1 LRGLVEFARASLG
14 LKLFPGQTDVLTEWA
29 NSGKRRILLC
39 LGRRSGKGLMAAVA
53 AIYNATMVDYSGTL
67 RSTIEDRFI
76 VVVANRDKQAQE
88 FIRVVRELLEAAP
101 DDDLRQLVD
110 FESCTLEQIVF
121 RNHVVIRAVPC
132 SSRSTRGLP
141 VSLLILDESGHFQ
154 TDSDGVGAG
163 KEVYQALAP
172 SIAQFGDRGYIMF
185 TSTPKWRA
193 GLFWEQYRN
202 GVEGIDP
209 GLLVIK
215 RATWEMNPKI
225 TREALEPE
233 FRVNP
238 DYATTEY
245 GADFSAAEGAFLDIL
260 DILAAKRETGT
271 LAPNPD
277 IRYKCAIDP
286 AFQKDAFAMAIAHK
300 ELQRVVIDGVWTWI
314 RQGYDNTL
322 DQVAQIAKRY
332 GIRQVRTDQ
341 FSSQSVLEGLTKRK
355 IECEVI
361 PWANENKFEAFT
373 RLKAGLATR
382 QVTFPND
389 DLIVQELMNLEA
401 KPTVTGLV
409 RISASAGNHDDRAT
423 VIAALMDML
432 ESDYGPIILSWR
444 DWRSDDTFADPY
456 AQIGSNPF
464 ESWPMELD

>member
-1 LRGLVEFARASLG
+1 LRGLVEFARVSLG
-14 LKLFPGQTDVLTEWA
+14 LELFTGQVSVLNEWA
-29 NSGKRRILLC
+29 ASSKRRILLC

-53 AIYNATMVDYSGTL
+53 AIHNATMVDYSGTL
-67 RSTIEDRFI
+67 RSEIEDRFI

-110 FESCTLEQIVF
+110 FEACTLEQIVF

-172 SIAQFGDRGYIMF
+172 SIAQFGERGYIMF

-215 RATWEMNPKI
+215 KATWEMNPKI
-225 TREALEPE
+225 PRESLEPE
-233 FRVNP
+233 FRVDP
-238 DYATTEY
+238 DYANTEY
-245 GADFSAAEGAFLDIL
+245 GADFSTAEGAFLDPI
-260 DILAAKRETGT
+260 DILAAQRETGT
-271 LAPNPD
+271 LPPNPNL
-277 IRYKCAIDP
+277 RYKCAIDP
-286 AFQKDAFAMAIAHK
+286 AFQKDAFSMAIAHK
-300 ELQRVVIDGVWTWI
+300 ELQSVVIDGVWIWH
-314 RQGYDNTL
+314 RHGYDATL
-322 DQVAQIAKRY
+322 DEVSQVAHRY
-332 GIRQVRTDQ
+332 GVRRVRTDQ
-341 FSSQSVLEGLTKRK
+341 FSSQSVLEGLQNRRL
-355 IECEVI
+355 ECEVV

-373 RLKAGLATR
+373 RLKAALATR
-382 QVTFPND
+382 QVSFPND

-401 KPTVTGLV
+401 KPTVTGMV
-409 RISASAGNHDDRAT
+409 RIAASAGNHDDRAT

-432 ESDYGPIILSWR
+432 ENDFGPLVLTRQDYHGPDSIF
-444 DWRSDDTFADPY
+444 DWGDGAFIPD
-456 AQIGSNPF
+456 
-464 ESWPMELD
+464 